1 MLKCSSLCKVC
12 FQELKTGNQLQR
24 QQLPSAQVKQNENPV
39 QLGKAKCRLA
49 SKQILHFSI
58 TVRASSEMLLRWSL
72 LMCINPVL
80 LPDRRYPC
88 ALVTKSEE
96 LPEQW
101 TAALEALPLL
111 LMCSKPGA
119 PCDSLGLS
127 QEEFWSDTTPP
138 SSQEG
143 RATTWDAQSVELQQ
157 VTARTVLPAPPAGG
171 LFPTL
176 FARNLPSFPCT
187 AGNCSGLDGISTWLQ
202 GYHMFR
208 FP

>member
-1 MLKCSSLCKVC
+1 MKI
-12 FQELKTGNQLQR
+12 QGNWEKQSADLPPR
-24 QQLPSAQVKQNENPV
+24 KSYILVLPS
-39 QLGKAKCRLA
+39 
-49 SKQILHFSI
+49 
-58 TVRASSEMLLRWSL
+58 
-72 LMCINPVL
+72 
-80 LPDRRYPC
+80 
-88 ALVTKSEE
+88 E
-96 LPEQW
+96 LPQKCCW
-101 TAALEALPLL
+101 DGACCCSLTDVRVPYLPSQRNYRSRLQPWKQ
-111 LMCSKPGA
+111 CHYYSCA
-119 PCDSLGLS
+119 PNQACDSLGLS

-138 SSQEG
+138 SSHEG
-143 RATTWDAQSVELQQ
+143 RATTWDAQSAEFQQ

>member
-1 MLKCSSLCKVC
+1 METYCLVVAESESLARTRQLQRMLKCSSLCKVC

-101 TAALEALPLL
+101 TAALKALPLL

-138 SSQEG
+138 SFQEG
-143 RATTWDAQSVELQQ
+143 RATT
-157 VTARTVLPAPPAGG
+157 
-171 LFPTL
+171 
-176 FARNLPSFPCT
+176 
-187 AGNCSGLDGISTWLQ
+187 
-202 GYHMFR
+202 
-208 FP
+208 